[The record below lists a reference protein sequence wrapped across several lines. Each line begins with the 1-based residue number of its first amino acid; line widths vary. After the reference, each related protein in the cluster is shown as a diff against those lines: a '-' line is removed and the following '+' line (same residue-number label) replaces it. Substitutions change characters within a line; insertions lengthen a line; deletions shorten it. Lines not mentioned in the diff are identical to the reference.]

1 MQLKI
6 NSCGVSDCAPDWKWT
21 TAPHGFGDYDLWA
34 VFRGVGHL
42 SYRAGDASGD
52 YHIREGAC
60 LLLAPDIFYTAL
72 HDPSRPL
79 LVINVHFDFL
89 TENGEPMRPT
99 WEPEAKSVSSP
110 LFFKTLLTRTV
121 ALFNSNKREA
131 ASAFFLAA
139 LEEFRSADA
148 LGGAEA
154 ENVWTH
160 IINEI
165 REEIDSA
172 RRPSSLSELSRKY
185 GYSERYIGKMFKKL
199 TGLSFSDYMLNSRIS
214 KAKTLLRLTDAP
226 LGVIAGK
233 HSASR
238 QRPPVSVPLP
248 FAPVSVFHKVSYL
261 SLLILW
267 DTAIFVNQKSVAFA
281 QVLVAFRFF

>member
-21 TAPHGFGDYDLWA
+21 TALHGFSDYDLWA
-34 VFRGVGHL
+34 VFRGIGRL
-42 SYRAGDASGD
+42 SSRAGDASGD

-60 LLLAPDIFYTAL
+60 LLLAPDIFYTAR
-72 HDPSRPL
+72 HEPSRPL

-89 TENGEPMRPT
+89 DENGTTVRPILL
-99 WEPEAKSVSSP
+99 PEAKSVTSP
-110 LFFKTLLTRTV
+110 VFFKTLLMRTV
-121 ALFNSNKREA
+121 ALFNSNKPDA

-139 LEEFRSADA
+139 LEEFHSADD
-148 LGGAEA
+148 LGSAED

-226 LGVIAGK
+226 LSVIAEETGFYDAC
-233 HSASR
+233 HFAR
-238 QRPPVSVPLP
+238 CFRRHAGMPPSE
-248 FAPVSVFHKVSYL
+248 
-261 SLLILW
+261 
-267 DTAIFVNQKSVAFA
+267 
-281 QVLVAFRFF
+281 FRKQS

>member
-42 SYRAGDASGD
+42 SYRADDTSGD

-60 LLLAPDIFYTAL
+60 LLLAPDVFYTAL

-79 LVINVHFDFL
+79 LVVNVHFDFL
-89 TENGEPMRPT
+89 MENGEPMRPT
-99 WEPEAKSVSSP
+99 REPKAKSVSSP

-121 ALFNSNKREA
+121 ALFNSNKPEA

-139 LEEFRSADA
+139 LEEFRSSDA
-148 LGGAEA
+148 LDGAEA

-165 REEIDSA
+165 REEVDSA

-214 KAKTLLRLTDAP
+214 KAKTLLRLTNAP
-226 LGVIAGK
+226 LGVIAEETGFYDAC
-233 HSASR
+233 HFAR
-238 QRPPVSVPLP
+238 CFRRHAGMPPSE
-248 FAPVSVFHKVSYL
+248 
-261 SLLILW
+261 
-267 DTAIFVNQKSVAFA
+267 
-281 QVLVAFRFF
+281 FRKRS